1 MKKIFTLL
9 LLLLIP
15 AQALAQA
22 NQTPKPPAIVFA
34 HATLLDMTGAAARQD
49 QTVVVVGDRIIEIG
63 KSDKIK
69 LPKDALVIDAT
80 GRFLIPGLWD
90 MHVHE
95 WDKNLFFPL
104 FIANGITGVRD
115 MFGPLPL
122 IKQWRKEIEAGTT
135 LGPRIVAAGP
145 ILDGPKPIWPGSI
158 AVSNAEEG
166 RKAVMTVKQDGSDFV
181 KVYNLLSRDSYFAI
195 ADEAKRLGMVFAGHV
210 PTSITAAEASDAGQ
224 KSIEHLTGILLA
236 CSAKED
242 EIRKD
247 IEARAQ
253 GGIPG
258 LITSFI
264 SDQAKA
270 LDSFDDKK
278 AARLFARFV
287 KNKTWMSPTLSVL
300 RSIAFIGDDDFRN
313 DARLN
318 YIPEFIRSGMWNQTA
333 FGLNVRKPEDNAQAK
348 RVFQKQL
355 EIIGVMKRAGVEF
368 IAGTDTPNPYVFPG
382 FSLHDELALMVK
394 AGFTP
399 LEALQSA
406 TRNAAKYLGR
416 LDSSGTIE
424 KGKLADLVLL
434 DQNPLADIGNTK
446 KIRAV
451 MMGGHLVERAAL
463 DEMLAKVEATN
474 RKK

>member
-1 MKKIFTLL
+1 MKKMLVILL
-9 LLLLIP
+9 LLLLP
-15 AQALAQA
+15 ALSLAQA
-22 NQTPKPPAIVFA
+22 NKNSSPPAVVFA
-34 HATLLDMTGAAARQD
+34 HATVIDMTGSAARPD
-49 QTVVVVGDRIIEIG
+49 MTVVIVGDRITEIG

-69 LPKDALVIDAT
+69 PPKDAMVVDAT
-80 GRFLIPGLWD
+80 GKFLIPGLWD

-95 WDKNLFFPL
+95 WDKTLFFPL

-115 MFGPLPL
+115 MFGPLPA
-122 IKQWRKEIEAGTT
+122 IKQWRKEMEEGTT

-145 ILDGPKPIWPGSI
+145 IVDGPKPIWPGSL
-158 AVSNAEEG
+158 AVSNADEG
-166 RKAVMTVKQDGSDFV
+166 RKAVMTVKEGGSDFV
-181 KVYNLLSRDSYFAI
+181 KVYNLLPRDAYFAI
-195 ADEAKRLGMVFAGHV
+195 ADEAKRQGMVFAGHV

-242 EIRKD
+242 EIRKEV
-247 IEARAQ
+247 EARRQ
-253 GGIPG
+253 GGMAS

-278 AARLFARFV
+278 AAALYARFV
-287 KNKTWMSPTLSVL
+287 KNKTWMSPTLTVL
-300 RSIAFIGDDDFRN
+300 RSIAFIGDDDFRS

-318 YIPEFIRSGMWNQTA
+318 YIPEFIKNGMWNHTA
-333 FGLNVRKPEDNAQAK
+333 FGQNVRTPEANATAK

-355 EIIGVMKRAGVEF
+355 EMIGAMKRAGVEF

-399 LEALQSA
+399 LEALQAA

-416 LDSSGTIE
+416 LDSLGTVE

-434 DQNPLADIGNTK
+434 DANPLADIGNTK
-446 KIRAV
+446 RIRAV
-451 MMGGHLVERAAL
+451 MTGGRLVEKSAL
-463 DEMLAKVEATN
+463 DEMLAKVEAAN

>member
-9 LLLLIP
+9 LLPLMA

-22 NQTPKPPAIVFA
+22 NQTPKPSAIVFA
-34 HATLLDMTGAAARQD
+34 HATLIDMTGAAASRD
-49 QTVVVVGDRIIEIG
+49 QTVVIVGDRITEIG

-95 WDKNLFFPL
+95 WDKNIFFPL

-122 IKQWRKEIEAGTT
+122 IDQWRKEIEAGTT

-145 ILDGPKPIWPGSI
+145 ILDGPKPVWAGSI
-158 AVSNAEEG
+158 AISNADEG
-166 RKAVMTVKQDGSDFV
+166 RKAVMTVKQGGSDFV
-181 KVYNLLSRDSYFAI
+181 KVYSLLPRDAYFAI
-195 ADEAKRLGMVFAGHV
+195 ADEAKRLDMVFAGHV
-210 PTSITAAEASDAGQ
+210 PESVSAMEASDAGQ
-224 KSIEHLTGILLA
+224 KSIEHLTGVLLA
-236 CSAKED
+236 CSSKEE
-242 EIRKD
+242 EIKKEV
-247 IEARAQ
+247 EARRLAGRTAMLSVFAQ
-253 GGIPG
+253 V
-258 LITSFI
+258 
-264 SDQAKA
+264 QA

-287 KNKTWMSPTLSVL
+287 KNGTWMSPTITVL

-313 DARLN
+313 DARLG
-318 YIPEFIRSGMWNQTA
+318 YIPDFIRNGMWGHTA
-333 FGLNVRKPEDNAQAK
+333 FGLNVRKPEDNARAK
-348 RVFQKQL
+348 QVFQKQL
-355 EIIGVMKRAGVEF
+355 EIICAMKRAGVEF

-399 LEALQSA
+399 LEALQAA

-451 MMGGHLVERAAL
+451 MAGGHLVERAAL
-463 DEMLAKVEATN
+463 DEMLAKTEAAN